1 MSRIKITFY
10 TIYTIICFLLQTTFS
25 EAVTFFDVKI
35 NLLLVLTICISITD
49 GHVIGGIYAVII
61 GFIADMTGIGFPMF
75 NTVMF
80 TLLAVGSG
88 FLRKTYFIKSN
99 YIALYIT
106 FIASLIYG
114 LLFYFVC
121 IRLNYDS
128 AIFFSLVRR
137 ILPECLLNA
146 LVALIINPCLKVL
159 SPRITSPIGSE
170 Y

>member
-1 MSRIKITFY
+1 MSRLKITFY

-25 EAVTFFDVKI
+25 EAVTIFDVKI
-35 NLLLVLTICISITD
+35 NLLLVLVICISITD
-49 GHVIGGIYAVII
+49 GHVVGGVFAVIV
-61 GFIADMTGIGFPMF
+61 GLIADLTGVGFPLF
-75 NTVMF
+75 NTILF

-114 LLFYFVC
+114 FLFYFLC
-121 IRLNYDS
+121 IRLNFDS
-128 AIFFSLVRR
+128 AIFYSIVRR
-137 ILPECLLNA
+137 ILPECLFNA
-146 LVALIINPCLKVL
+146 AAALIINPCLKVL
-159 SPRITSPIGSE
+159 SPKITSPIGSE